1 MSDTIRDSQRYD
13 GAIIGGTV
21 LALYWSLY
29 IQPANGEI
37 LALVLGCI
45 PITVGLYRYINP
57 DRYMVEGLLGLLAVS
72 LGGMTPPSILMNTR
86 AGDWLVGS
94 SPLPL
99 SLGLALLVVIC
110 VLLLRRVVHSVLT
123 PLTDTAT

>member
-1 MSDTIRDSQRYD
+1 MSSTTRDSQRYD
-13 GAIIGGTV
+13 GTIIGGTA

-29 IQPANGEI
+29 IQPVNGET

-45 PITVGLYRYINP
+45 PITVGLYWYVDP
-57 DRYMVEGLLGLLAVS
+57 DRYMVEGLLGILAVS

-86 AGDWLVGS
+86 AGNWLVGS
-94 SPLPL
+94 NPLPL
-99 SLGLALLVVIC
+99 SLGLAILIVIC

-123 PLTDTAT
+123 PITDTAT